1 MSKSSRVLEPVGL
14 IDNAG
19 GTQLRR
25 EVSDLLELG
34 IKVIS
39 IDFTNINFMDS
50 SGLGALVAILQQV
63 RKNESELYLCSLN
76 EQVQMIMELTK
87 MDKVFNLLPDL
98 AAIDTAIQN

>member
-98 AAIDTAIQN
+98 AALDTAIQN